1 MHRSTA
7 VMIDLEPLLQGV
19 TELTPV
25 AIGLVALAGLIV
37 GIAPS
42 SFPLLSVAAGLAA
55 GRGTAAPLSL
65 HARAPRIDGLW
76 LAAGFALGIAVVDA
90 VLGALFGLV
99 GFAVL
104 RVLAQFL
111 AVAYGLLGILLVVS
125 GLALLRIIHITIP
138 VLAPSPRPSRSFA
151 SSFVLGL
158 PFGLST
164 CPACTPLLLPVVAA
178 AATTADPVMGALL
191 MFTFGLA
198 RGVPV
203 VAAGTAAGLLA
214 HLRRADAFV
223 RWVERMGGVLL
234 LAAALFFLYQGSLY
248 AGWLSP

>member
-1 MHRSTA
+1 MT
-7 VMIDLEPLLQGV
+7 DFEPLLQGV
-19 TELTPV
+19 TELTPL

-55 GRGTAAPLSL
+55 GRGTASAD
-65 HARAPRIDGLW
+65 APRIEGLW

-111 AVAYGLLGILLVVS
+111 ALVYGVLAIVLVVS
-125 GLALLRIIHITIP
+125 SLALLRIIHITIP
-138 VLAPSPRPSRSFA
+138 VLTPSPRPTRSFA
-151 SSFVLGL
+151 GSFVLGL

-178 AATTADPVMGALL
+178 AATTADPVMGAVL

-198 RGVPV
+198 RGVPIV
-203 VAAGTAAGLLA
+203 SAGTAAGLFA
-214 HLRRADAFV
+214 HLRRTHAFV
-223 RWVERMGGVLL
+223 RWVERVGGVLL
-234 LAAALFFLYQGSLY
+234 LAAATFFLYEAAFY
-248 AGWLSP
+248 AGWLMP

>member
-1 MHRSTA
+1 MTE
-7 VMIDLEPLLQGV
+7 LEPLLENA
-19 TELTPV
+19 TALTPLAV
-25 AIGLVALAGLIV
+25 GLVALAGLVV

-42 SFPLLSVAAGLAA
+42 SFPLLLVAAGLAA
-55 GRGTAAPLSL
+55 GRGAAAPP
-65 HARAPRIDGLW
+65 APRIEGLW
-76 LAAGFALGIAVVDA
+76 LASGFALGIATVDA
-90 VLGALFGLV
+90 VLGAFFGLV

-104 RVLAQFL
+104 RILAQFL

-125 GLALLRIIHITIP
+125 GFALLRIIHITIP
-138 VLAPSPRPSRSFA
+138 VLVPSPRPSRSFA

-178 AATTADPVMGALL
+178 AATTADPIMGALL

-203 VAAGTAAGLLA
+203 VAAGTAAGLFA

-234 LAAALFFLYQGSLY
+234 LAAALFFLYQGSFY